1 MSAEFP
7 THSQIE
13 TIRSPYRHEPGS
25 GVAIALTKN
34 ELREAGKRIK
44 GLWSSFV
51 DCGIGQALA
60 MAQLGGKIVNFEASD
75 ARGVAWYQAKFAHSG
90 IDRVTIQPVDVFHLI
105 KENPDR
111 NEPPVKMTV
120 VTYNGQK
127 TRYSRLVAME
137 TEEDAAEQVTGH
149 YFHFDGDDLVRLTQ
163 TSRPETLFP
172 APGIGETQ
180 IIRISRETT
189 PELTDLQVQIGF
201 TGSPKGTYSYEYVG
215 HDYVATRGLRVAD
228 RFAGELE
235 MVDIGP
241 DGIIRDP
248 VTFSLPQAVANIANF
263 EPAIAV

>member
-1 MSAEFP
+1 MPAEFS
-7 THSQIE
+7 THTQIE
-13 TIRSPYRHEPGS
+13 TIQSPYRYEPGS
-25 GVAIALTKN
+25 GVAIALTSN

-60 MAQLGGKIVNFEASD
+60 MAQLGGKIVNFEAPD
-75 ARGVAWYQAKFAHSG
+75 ARGMAWYQAKFAHSG

-120 VTYNGQK
+120 VTYKGQK

-149 YFHFDGDDLVRLTQ
+149 YFHFSGDDLVRLTQ
-163 TSRPETLFP
+163 TGRPGTLFSAPGSEETQTIAIIREFP
-172 APGIGETQ
+172 APPSLHVG
-180 IIRISRETT
+180 
-189 PELTDLQVQIGF
+189 IGF
-201 TGSPKGTYSYEYVG
+201 TGNPQGTYAYEYVG
-215 HDYVATRGLRVAD
+215 HDFVTTRRLRVAD
-228 RFAGELE
+228 RFTGELE